1 MADSEMTAEFDRVRR
16 RADEL
21 QRRLAESA
29 AELVSLKGRL
39 EQETTARHEAV
50 ELLRQE
56 IAVRQQVEKRLR
68 ESQQRV
74 RDQDAEL
81 QTIYDSCPGGLCMVD
96 ADLQFAS
103 VNQRLAEIAG
113 LSMEAFRGRQV
124 REVFPSLADRIE
136 PLIRHVLDT
145 GESLLDVE
153 LTGPAPNDRTTLRTW
168 LLSYY
173 PLKHEDEPPVGVCGI
188 IRDITTQRQAEEALR
203 QGQRLWAE
211 AEKLA
216 ATGRMAARI
225 AHEINNPLAGI
236 KNSFL
241 LVKKAVPKEHPR
253 YEFVGLIEKE
263 IDRIAE
269 IVRQMYDLHRPNQ
282 EVEREILVADTV
294 RDVVTMLQPLSKRH
308 RVTIDVEMADAELLV
323 CLPEGSLR
331 QVLYNL
337 LSNAIEA
344 SPCDGCVRIDV
355 QHAEDTLWVSVMDQ
369 GRGVPLEL
377 RSRIF
382 EPFFTT
388 KENETSGGLGLGL
401 SICKGF
407 VEALQGSIEL
417 QSEMGGGSVFRVK
430 LPLHRRNPALGE

>member
-1 MADSEMTAEFDRVRR
+1 MRRLVAAGAILTGSGPGMTDSEMTEEFDRGRR
-16 RADEL
+16 HAEEW
-21 QRRLAESA
+21 QRRLAENA
-29 AELVSLKGRL
+29 AELADLRKRL
-39 EQETTARHEAV
+39 EQETAARDEAL
-50 ELLRQE
+50 ERLRQE
-56 IAVRQQVEKRLR
+56 TVARQQVERQLR
-68 ESQQRV
+68 ESEQQV
-74 RDQDAEL
+74 RALDAEL
-81 QTIYDSCPGGLCMVD
+81 EAIYRSSPGGL
-96 ADLQFAS
+96 
-103 VNQRLAEIAG
+103 RL
-113 LSMEAFRGRQV
+113 R
-124 REVFPSLADRIE
+124 
-136 PLIRHVLDT
+136 
-145 GESLLDVE
+145 
-153 LTGPAPNDRTTLRTW
+153 
-168 LLSYY
+168 
-173 PLKHEDEPPVGVCGI
+173 
-188 IRDITTQRQAEEALR
+188 
-203 QGQRLWAE
+203 AE

-241 LVKKAVPKEHPR
+241 LVKKAVPTEHPR
-253 YEFVGLIEKE
+253 YQFVGLIEKE

-294 RDVVTMLQPLSKRH
+294 RDVVLMLQPLCKRH
-308 RVTIDVEMADAELLV
+308 RVTIDVEMAEAELVV

-331 QVLYNL
+331 QMLYNL

-344 SPCDGCVRIDV
+344 SPCDGRVRIDV
-355 QHAEDTLWVSVMDQ
+355 WQADDALWMSVTDQ
-369 GRGVPLEL
+369 GKGVPEEL

-388 KENETSGGLGLGL
+388 KEKGTSSGLGLGL

-417 QSEMGGGSVFRVK
+417 QSELGGGSVFRVK